1 MKNIAITKYP
11 VAAAESMTLVSKI
24 NDPGAA
30 FTALQIFQLPYSFHS
45 QPILKKQKTIPGQH
59 RYPTITFSTFAPCQ
73 NLLSA

>member
-30 FTALQIFQLPYSFHS
+30 FAALQIFQLPYSFYS
-45 QPILKKQKTIPGQH
+45 QPILKNKH
-59 RYPTITFSTFAPCQ
+59 CYSF
-73 NLLSA
+73 